1 MSDRPNEWI
10 IGFDGSPS
18 SKSAARWAAA
28 NAAGR
33 ADSIRL
39 VHVWSIAA
47 ATVYSA
53 FEPTILA
60 ESISTVE
67 RVAHQTVDRFAAEL
81 ATESPVPVSTV
92 VVQGD
97 ASNVLLDAAGN
108 ARQLVLGARG
118 NGGFER
124 LLLGSTST
132 RCATHASVPTVV
144 VRDTDEPLSAT
155 NRIVVGFDGSDNAI
169 EAVDWACSFAVPG
182 SSVEIVAV
190 WEFAPSLFSGEPFYY
205 PEAKERARGLFADQI
220 QRLPL
225 TSVRDDIDVTTVFL
239 EGSPREKLAEA
250 AEPADLLVIGA
261 RGRGAIGAALLG
273 SVSTWMLHH
282 VRLPVAV
289 IPHDG

>member
-10 IGFDGSPS
+10 VGFDGSPS

-28 NAAGR
+28 NAAER

-81 ATESPVPVSTV
+81 ATESPVPVRTV

-97 ASNVLLDAAGN
+97 ASNVLLDAAGE

-144 VRDTDEPLSAT
+144 VRDTDEPPSAT

-169 EAVDWACSFAVPG
+169 EAVDWACSFARSG

-205 PEAKERARGLFADQI
+205 PEAKELARDLFAEQI
-220 QRLPL
+220 QRLPS
-225 TSVRDDIDVTTVFL
+225 TSTRDDIDVTTVFL
-239 EGSPREKLAEA
+239 EGSPREQLAA
-250 AEPADLLVIGA
+250 AAAPADLLVVGA

>member
-28 NAAGR
+28 NAADR

-81 ATESPVPVSTV
+81 ATESPVPVHTV

-97 ASNVLLDAAGN
+97 ASNVLLDAAGE

-144 VRDTDEPLSAT
+144 VRDTDEPPAAT

-169 EAVDWACSFAVPG
+169 EAVDWACSFARPG

-190 WEFAPSLFSGEPFYY
+190 WEFAPSLFSGDPFYY

-220 QRLPL
+220 QRRPL
-225 TSVRDDIDVTTVFL
+225 TSERDDIDVTTVFS

-250 AEPADLLVIGA
+250 AEPADLLVVGA